1 MKAFSCAATRRR
13 LEAFHDRELTFADE
27 IAISAHLEWC
37 EGCAAVSAEIRSIGT
52 ALQTLAPGRAALA
65 NEEAAGFNVAVVE
78 RLKAEHNASLVE
90 RMRLMFDDM
99 HLVYAGLG
107 AAAATMVCVI
117 VMLGMMR
124 YATSERPD
132 SLFGIMNV
140 MGMPLECDAVIV
152 GTDDVPGCRERLA
165 ERFQRANETAEQDA
179 VFTLDS
185 LVIHQGRLATLD
197 VLKAGGRR
205 TSGQAEV
212 IEELLDAA
220 CKARLDMQAVGNS
233 SNSGMVRLVAR
244 ETVRATKAP
253 AIDLQLPAALKKR
266 AEVGSITTSLRT

>member
-1 MKAFSCAATRRR
+1 MNPLDCAATARR
-13 LEAFHDRELTFADE
+13 LHAFHDRELPVADQ
-27 IAISAHLEWC
+27 IAVSAHLESC
-37 EGCAAVSAEIRSIGT
+37 GECASRSAELRFVRQ
-52 ALQTLAPGRAALA
+52 ALQALAPGRASLS
-65 NEEAAGFNVAVVE
+65 NEEAAGLSAAVVN
-78 RLKAEHNASLVE
+78 RLKAERDTSIFARV
-90 RMRLMFDDM
+90 RLMFDDM

-185 LVIHQGRLATLD
+185 LLIHQGRLASLD
-197 VLKAGGRR
+197 VLKSGGRR

-220 CKARLDMQAVGNS
+220 CRARLDMPPAGSS
-233 SNSGMVRLVAR
+233 SNGGMVRLVAR

-266 AEVGSITTSLRT
+266 AEVGSITASLRT